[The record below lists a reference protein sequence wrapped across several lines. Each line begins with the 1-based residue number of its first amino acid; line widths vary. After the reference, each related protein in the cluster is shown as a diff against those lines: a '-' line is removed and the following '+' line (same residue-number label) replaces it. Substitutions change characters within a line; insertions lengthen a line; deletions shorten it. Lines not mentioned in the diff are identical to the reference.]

1 MGNGRHERGLAR
13 KADVNRVSAQL
24 ESLAADRIGADAAF
38 SALDASGAPVFAVT
52 VGPPRIIYLNEAAR
66 AVYGGADPACAA
78 LFDARRPGGARL
90 ADLAQTM
97 LQDGASP
104 GPRIERIEFLVDGAP
119 QNVAVL
125 CRRLSDDRGPSIFVF
140 SGLGLRGAVRA
151 PDVAVLTPDPATQA
165 FRADL
170 VARCGGETARFL
182 WKTDA
187 EGRFLVLSSPVFQP
201 ADPAVHPFL
210 GRRAVEIAQTYG
222 LDPAF
227 AEAFGREA
235 SWCGLP
241 ADWPLFDADGR
252 VIGRAPATLGALPE
266 WTATRQFAG
275 LNGYGVV
282 QLDLAR
288 GLDTP
293 KAYAVHGDAPEDRQ
307 SANVVQLRPGAPAR
321 DVTATDQTVET
332 MVEMATALTANEQS
346 AFDEIAR
353 TLGAVDTPTSATTEE
368 TEDLPAADEGP
379 AFAHTRAVAAAL
391 DLLPLPVLVARGAR
405 ALFANRALLDDLG
418 CVDRAAFETRGG
430 LPAFFAPFATGL
442 DHRLSK
448 DDPDVAVDARV
459 EAIEWDGAPATMI
472 AIRRG
477 SRDAPDRREALDEQ
491 ETRNTLAK
499 LRADNAT
506 LRAVV
511 DALDGAVAVLGED
524 GRIASASAGFS
535 TLFDMAR
542 GETDGLTLFS
552 LFAPE
557 DAPEIAARLVP
568 ARPGQ
573 NEVFH
578 LSTRSSRRPLEAMIG
593 RLPVAETRLFIRLRL
608 PVAGNANDELEAAR
622 RAAEEAN
629 AAKSD
634 FLARISHEI
643 RTPLNAII
651 GFAEVMLEERL
662 GPIGQA
668 RYKDYLRDMRT
679 SGVHVLS
686 LVNDLLDLSKI
697 EAGKMQL
704 DFVAVDVNVVIAEC
718 VAIMQP
724 QANRDRVVIRQALA
738 PAMPNI
744 QADLRALRQI
754 LLNLLSNAVKFNQ
767 PGGQVIVSTG
777 VADAACAI
785 IRVKDT
791 GIGMSEEEVHAAL
804 EPFMQLA
811 PESHGRGTGLGLP
824 LTKALVEASHAS
836 LTIRSRK
843 REGTLVEI
851 AFPLSEARAAE

>member
-1 MGNGRHERGLAR
+1 M
-13 KADVNRVSAQL
+13 SAQL

-66 AVYGGADPACAA
+66 AVYGGADAACAA

-90 ADLAQTM
+90 VDLAQTM
-97 LQDGASP
+97 LRDGASP

-187 EGRFLVLSSPVFQP
+187 EGRFLTLSSPVFQP

-227 AEAFGREA
+227 TDAFGREA
-235 SWCGLP
+235 SWCGVP

-266 WTATRQFAG
+266 WTATRRFAG
-275 LNGYGVV
+275 FNGYGVV
-282 QLDLAR
+282 KLDLAR
-288 GLDTP
+288 VLDSP
-293 KAYAVHGDAPEDRQ
+293 KAYAAHGDAPEDRQ
-307 SANVVQLRPGAPAR
+307 AANVVQLRPGAPAR
-321 DVTATDQTVET
+321 DGTAPDQTVET
-332 MVEMATALTANEQS
+332 KDETTTALTANEQS

-353 TLGAVDTPTSATTEE
+353 TLGAVDTVSSATTEE
-368 TEDLPAADEGP
+368 TEDVPAVDEGP
-379 AFAHTRAVAAAL
+379 AFADTRAVAAAL

-418 CVDRAAFETRGG
+418 CADRAAFETRGG
-430 LPAFFAPFATGL
+430 LPAFFAPFATGMG
-442 DHRLSK
+442 DRISN
-448 DDPDVAVDARV
+448 DDPDVAIDARV
-459 EAIEWDGAPATMI
+459 EAIDWDGAPATMI
-472 AIRRG
+472 AILRKSRAAPERRP
-477 SRDAPDRREALDEQ
+477 APDEQ
-491 ETRNTLAK
+491 ETRNTLAR

-557 DAPEIAARLVP
+557 DAPEIAARLAQ

-573 NEVFH
+573 SEVFH
-578 LSTRSSRRPLEAMIG
+578 LSTRSGRRALEAMIG
-593 RLPVAETRLFIRLRL
+593 RLPVAETRLFMRLRL
-608 PVAGNANDELEAAR
+608 PVADNANDEVETAR

-704 DFVAVDVNVVIAEC
+704 DFVAVDVNAVIAEC

-738 PAMPNI
+738 PAMPII

-777 VADAACAI
+777 VADSACAI

-791 GIGMSEEEVHAAL
+791 GIGMSEEEVQAAL

-851 AFPLSEARAAE
+851 AFPLSAARAAE